1 MESEII
7 TTEIRNFFTHMG
19 FAEELK
25 SIEVHTGATLRYSV
39 WFDREK
45 SYTDEEGHHHSSLV
59 NMLIGERGNNLVAAE
74 HMIKKIVKKKY
85 GEDEKFTLDINEYR
99 MKRLEELKQEVKNA
113 AKAVRLYGKGVPLR
127 PMSAFERRI
136 VHLLL
141 AEYPDIATESSGVEP
156 DRKVTIKPYLGS

>member
-1 MESEII
+1 MDAETII
-7 TTEIRNFFTHMG
+7 IEIRAFFTQMG

-25 SIEVHTGATLRYSV
+25 SIEAHTGATIRYSV

-45 SYTDEEGHHHSSLV
+45 SYTDEEGHQHSSLV
-59 NMLIGERGNNLVAAE
+59 NMLIGERGNNLAAAE
-74 HMIKKIVKKKY
+74 HIIKKIIKKKY
-85 GEDEKFTLDINEYR
+85 GEEQKFTLDINEYR
-99 MKRLEELKQEVKNA
+99 MKRLEDLKQEVKNA

-141 AEYPDIATESSGVEP
+141 AEYPDIATESIGEEP
-156 DRKVTIKPYLGS
+156 DRKVIIKPYLGA